1 MARLFSYVVARD
13 FGFAPNPFH
22 GYCTLCTCK
31 PAIRRHANIGDWL
44 LGTGSK
50 VHYRENHLVFVMQV
64 TETSSFEEYWED
76 SRFLAKRP
84 ALSRSKKQAFGDN
97 IYCEDPRSKA
107 WRQLDSHH
115 SWPDGSLNP
124 NNVKRDTNPNRVLI
138 SSDFTY
144 WGGDGPLLPA
154 QFRGREVDIRKPGR
168 GHKCRFPNHV
178 VEMFIAWVR
187 GLEVSGYLGEPLD
200 WRGTP

>member
-31 PAIRRHANIGDWL
+31 PQIRRHAIIGDWV

-50 VHYRENHLVFVMQV
+50 NHGRESHVVFAMRV
-64 TETSSFEEYWED
+64 TETLTFGEYWRD
-76 SRFLAKRP
+76 PRFLVKRP
-84 ALSRSKKQAFGDN
+84 DLRASKKRAFGDN
-97 IYCEDPRSKA
+97 IYCEDPENGA

-115 SWPDGSLNP
+115 SWADGSPNP

-138 SSDFTY
+138 SDDFIY
-144 WGGDGPLLPA
+144 WGGYGPLLPA
-154 QFRGREVDIRKPGR
+154 QLRGAGNDIRQPGR
-168 GHKCRFPNHV
+168 GHKCRFSNHV
-178 VEMFIAWVR
+178 VEGFIAWVR
-187 GLEVSGYLGEPLD
+187 SLEASGYQGDPLD